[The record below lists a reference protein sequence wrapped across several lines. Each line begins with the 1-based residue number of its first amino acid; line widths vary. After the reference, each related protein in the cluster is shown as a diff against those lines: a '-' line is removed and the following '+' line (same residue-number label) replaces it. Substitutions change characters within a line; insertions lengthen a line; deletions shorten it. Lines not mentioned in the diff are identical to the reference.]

1 MAYTETNIRRDAS
14 SSTIKMVTTDATT
27 DTTIFDLKGV
37 KTLYLVCNGNTN
49 AYLPTVSDAGVMTVP
64 ASDLAYAEV
73 TGIDTVGGGGD
84 VERQGVPN
92 VGTTGQ
98 PMFFPEGT
106 VPSHV
111 YFVLPTT
118 ATAWLYL
125 TY

>member
-14 SSTIKMVTTDATT
+14 SSTIKMVLSSGDT

-37 KTLYLVCNGNTN
+37 KSLYLVCDGNTK

-64 ASDLAYAEV
+64 VSDLAYAEV
-73 TGIDTVGGGGD
+73 TLVDTDSNTSGIQAHSSMRGSASQPLQIVGD
-84 VERQGVPN
+84 Y
-92 VGTTGQ
+92 
-98 PMFFPEGT
+98 
-106 VPSHV
+106 VPSHA
-111 YFVLPTT
+111 YFVLPAN